1 MGLNR
6 KLNLEKWSLS
16 GSDSSQEGGRPL
28 MKNTEE
34 VCPLVRDEAELC
46 VQAQQGTGA
55 RIQGKMPT
63 GRFGCMSPL
72 PASARGWE
80 AVDMDGPN
88 EKD

>member
-6 KLNLEKWSLS
+6 KLNLEKRSLF
-16 GSDSSQEGGRPL
+16 GSDSSQEGRRPL
-28 MKNTEE
+28 MKNMEE
-34 VCPLVRDEAELC
+34 VCPLVWDEAELC

-55 RIQGKMPT
+55 RIQGEMPS
-63 GRFGCMSPL
+63 GRFGCVSPL
-72 PASARGWE
+72 PASARGQE